1 MPNDFG
7 IEEIAR
13 RCIAAI
19 SGRCSVD
26 DRAVALKTLNDE
38 LTLIQVSDFDSPVA
52 SAFRFAEERRDRGRT
67 VRLIGSG
74 CTSLV
79 NYLLGLSDVDPVRFQ
94 LPHQRFWAT
103 NNRETPSYM
112 FVADLE
118 EDQLDQRLPGLIIH
132 RMTPLEAI
140 PYRLLDS
147 PCPKADD
154 ATFKEISA
162 GHTDGVFQL
171 DTEAARE
178 IATRVHPATVR
189 DLATVSALTIRQ
201 FSDPGAVSDFL
212 KHREELP
219 SGEGASA
226 INASGPWLFQ
236 EELMAV
242 LHHTFRLRW
251 SEAYRFIRE
260 ANRNRGLTTDHP
272 MYRTALAGT
281 TTSEAG
287 DTAPRRLLNKLARDS
302 RSAVCLAHHLANA
315 LTTYRAAFLKTHFP
329 ARFEKQLTV
338 PWRDKD
344 EFTQRT
350 NSISE
355 NPQKDEEW
363 N

>member
-26 DRAVALKTLNDE
+26 DRAVALEALNDE
-38 LTLIQVSDFDSPVA
+38 LTLIQESDFNSLVA

-74 CTSLV
+74 CASLV
-79 NYLLGLSDVDPVRFQ
+79 NYLLGLSDVDPVQSQ

-112 FVADLE
+112 FVADLK
-118 EDQLDQRLPGLIIH
+118 DDPLDRRLPGLIVH
-132 RMTPLEAI
+132 RMAPLEAI

-147 PCPKADD
+147 ACLIADA
-154 ATFKEISA
+154 ATFKEIAA

-178 IATRVHPATVR
+178 IATRVRPATVR
-189 DLATVSALTIRQ
+189 ELATVSALTIRQ

-212 KHREELP
+212 RHRKKQH
-219 SGEGASA
+219 SGEVTSA
-226 INASGPWLFQ
+226 INSSGPLLFQ

-242 LHHTFRLRW
+242 LHHRFGLRW
-251 SEAYRFIRE
+251 SEAYRFMRK

-272 MYRTALAGT
+272 MYLTALSGAATSGT
-281 TTSEAG
+281 G
-287 DTAPRRLLNKLARDS
+287 DPDPRRLLNKLARDS

-315 LTTYRAAFLKTHFP
+315 LTTYWAAFLKTHRP
-329 ARFEKQLTV
+329 AQFEARLTG
-338 PWRDKD
+338 P
-344 EFTQRT
+344 
-350 NSISE
+350 
-355 NPQKDEEW
+355 
-363 N
+363 